1 MPASSAPALRQ
12 WTKRLAWA
20 LAGLAVLLLALW
32 WGVPALLL
40 WQAPPRL
47 SQALG
52 RPVTISAVSWA
63 PWRLEFLVDGLRVG
77 GPGRASEIPAANPPA
92 SSAEATASTAAAAPV
107 GAKAAAVGP
116 PPLLQIAHLRIE
128 LSIASLRHGAPVVQA
143 LAIDGLRLHL
153 ARTAPGH
160 YDIDDLLARFAPV
173 PAPGSAEP
181 ARFALYNLALTD
193 AHLRLDDRPADRVHT
208 LDALTLTLPFLS
220 NLPADVAVRSTPRLA
235 FTLNGTRIDSGS
247 QALPFASTRSGELT
261 LAFADLDLRPWLAYL
276 PAGLPLRLAQARL
289 TSDLTLRF
297 ALPPQG
303 PPSVSLLGSVALRDV
318 ALTEPDGTPLLR
330 WNNLTLALQ
339 DVQPLL
345 RKIDLG
351 VLQIDGAELQVARDT
366 GGRLNLQRLLAPAGA
381 APVEHNTAAPQWQLH
396 LAALRLSN
404 AQLRWTDAAVQPAAA
419 LQLDGLAVQIGDLRW
434 PAPSALP
441 VSLSATLRAQRAGAP
456 AAGQFSI
463 SGQANDQQA
472 ALALQITGFDLA
484 TLAPYLAQTLQPRL
498 SGQLAL
504 QAGLAWAAQP
514 ARLALTLDS
523 ATLQDAALRDTG
535 PTPAARQTAPLA
547 SVRQVQ
553 MARTEVDLLAR
564 QVRIGSLQLQQP
576 GIALARDAAGQLNV
590 ASWLGP
596 AQPAPAGAP
605 GMAPVGAGAAPAGV
619 APASAASASAASA
632 GPLPARGA
640 AAEPPAWRVQLQDL
654 SITGGRLQWADAR
667 VSAGNADPAGSA
679 QPLRIE
685 LGAVRLRLQGFSWPP
700 APVAA
705 GAAAGAGAG
714 AALPQL
720 QLAARISSPQD
731 GDGQGQGQTQAGAS
745 PDSASGDIDWT
756 GRFALAPLQLDGRLQ
771 LRRLPVHRLVAYAGS
786 AVPVALLH
794 ADAGFQGRVQA
805 RLTDAG
811 WQASTDGDLQIN
823 ELQLNNRPQPGQ
835 PADSGEA
842 LLSWQSLALQGL
854 ALTLAPPA
862 KPRIEVREIALD
874 DFYSRLMI
882 TEDGRF
888 NLQSVAAPGAAAS
901 APAGAVEAK
910 GAAAAVSAEP
920 AASAALPPTTAAA
933 PPTDLPITLVL
944 GPSTLRNGRIDFS
957 DHFVRPNYSVRLTD
971 LAGQIGALRS
981 DSRDMAS
988 ISLRGRA
995 AQTALIDISGQI
1007 NPTARPLALD
1017 IRARATDLEL
1027 APLSP
1032 YAGKYAGYA
1041 IERGKLSMDV
1051 AYKIDADG
1059 KLLASNQVVLNQLT
1073 FGERVESPSAT
1084 QLPVLLA
1091 VALLKDRN
1099 GVIDI
1104 NLPVSGSV
1112 NDPQFSLGGIIW
1124 KIILNLL
1131 GKALTAPFSLLAGGG
1146 TDDLSLVEFMPGSA
1160 RLTDTGQQALAK
1172 VAGALVER
1180 PALKMT
1186 VTGAA
1191 DPASEREA
1199 LQHALLDERLLAE
1212 RQRERLRA
1220 GLGGAAAGVAGP
1232 AAAPAPSASA
1242 PAAAPAPSA
1251 SAPAAAVAD
1260 TPPLSAAERARLLK
1274 AVYQQT
1280 ALPAKPRNALGLL
1293 RSDLPAPEMEALLL
1307 AHQPANDDSL
1317 RELALQRGLA
1327 VRDALIRRGLPSERL
1342 FIAAPKLRAAGEGD
1356 AAWTPRVQLS
1366 LSTQ

>member
-1 MPASSAPALRQ
+1 MPSTPPARHRWLR
-12 WTKRLAWA
+12 RLAWV
-20 LAGLAVLLLALW
+20 LGGLSLLIFGLW

-52 RPVTISAVSWA
+52 RPVTISALSWA

-77 GPGRASEIPAANPPA
+77 GPRGASEMPAANPPA
-92 SSAEATASTAAAAPV
+92 NPAASAPASPAASTAAT
-107 GAKAAAVGP
+107 AAVGR
-116 PPLLQIAHLRIE
+116 PPLLQIAHLRID
-128 LSIASLRHGAPVVQA
+128 LSIASLRHGAPVVEA

-160 YDIDDLLARFAPV
+160 YDIDDLLARLQPAAIQ
-173 PAPGSAEP
+173 PAPTQPDSNVEP

-193 AHLRLDDRPADRVHT
+193 AQLRLDDQPAGRLHT

-220 NLPADVAVRSTPRLA
+220 NLPADVAVRSAPRLA

-261 LAFADLDLRPWLAYL
+261 LAFADLDLQPWLAYL
-276 PAGLPLRLAQARL
+276 PASLPLRLAQGRVS
-289 TSDLTLRF
+289 TDLTLRF

-303 PPSVSLLGSVALRDV
+303 PPSVALLGSVALHDV

-330 WNNLTLALQ
+330 WHSLALALQ
-339 DVQPLL
+339 DVQPLR
-345 RKIDLG
+345 RKIELG
-351 VLQIDGAELQVARDT
+351 LLQIDGAELHVARSA
-366 GGRLNLQRLLAPAGA
+366 GGQLNLQRLLAPAGA
-381 APVEHNTAAPQWQLH
+381 PGPAHPSVTAAPNAVNTASAASAAPAAPAAPRATAPPWQLH
-396 LAALRLSN
+396 LAALRLHN

-419 LQLDGLAVQIGDLRW
+419 LQLDGLVLQLGDWRW
-434 PAPSALP
+434 PAPALLP
-441 VSLSATLRAQRAGAP
+441 VSLSATLRAQPAGA
-456 AAGQFSI
+456 AVAGQLSI
-463 SGQANDQQA
+463 TGQANDQQA
-472 ALALQITGFDLA
+472 ALALQINGLDLA
-484 TLAPYLAQTLQPRL
+484 ALAPYLAQALQPRL
-498 SGQLAL
+498 GGQLAL

-514 ARLALTLDS
+514 AALVLTLDS
-523 ATLQDAALRDTG
+523 ATLQDAALRDAGAPQT
-535 PTPAARQTAPLA
+535 ARQSTPLA
-547 SVRQVQ
+547 SVRQVRL
-553 MARTEVDLLAR
+553 ARTEVDLLAR

-576 GIALARDAAGQLNV
+576 RIALARNAAGRLNA

-596 AQPAPAGAP
+596 TRPAPAGA
-605 GMAPVGAGAAPAGV
+605 APPA
-619 APASAASASAASA
+619 
-632 GPLPARGA
+632 
-640 AAEPPAWRVQLQDL
+640 AWRVQLQDL
-654 SITGGRLQWADAR
+654 SITGGLLQWADRLA
-667 VSAGNADPAGSA
+667 SADSADSA
-679 QPLRIE
+679 DSSQPLRIK
-685 LGAVRLRLQGFSWPP
+685 LSALQLRLQNLSWPP
-700 APVAA
+700 APLTSA
-705 GAAAGAGAG
+705 GSAM
-714 AALPQL
+714 PQL
-720 QLAARISSPQD
+720 QLAARISSPQQD
-731 GDGQGQGQTQAGAS
+731 DGQPGAS
-745 PDSASGDIDWT
+745 PHGPSPTIGDIDWT
-756 GRFALAPLQLDGRLQ
+756 GGFALAPLQLDGRLQ
-771 LRRLPVHRLVAYAGS
+771 LRGLPVHRLMAYAGS

-794 ADAGFQGRVQA
+794 ADAGFQGRLQA
-805 RLTDAG
+805 RLTAAG

-835 PADSGEA
+835 PADSGDA
-842 LLSWQSLALQGL
+842 LLSWQSLALQCL

-862 KPRIEVREIALD
+862 KPRVEVREMALN
-874 DFYSRLMI
+874 DFYSRLLI

-888 NLQSVAAPGAAAS
+888 NLQTVAAPGAGAPA
-901 APAGAVEAK
+901 APAGPAAPL
-910 GAAAAVSAEP
+910 GAAP
-920 AASAALPPTTAAA
+920 AASAALPGNAASPPAA
-933 PPTDLPITLVL
+933 PPAAPPATPPADLPVTLVL
-944 GPSTLRNGRIDFS
+944 GPSQLRNGRIDFT
-957 DHFVRPNYSVRLTD
+957 DRFVRPNYSVRLTD
-971 LAGQIGALRS
+971 LNGQIGALRS
-981 DSRDMAS
+981 DSRDMAA

-1059 KLLASNQVVLNQLT
+1059 QLRASNQVALNQLT

-1124 KIILNLL
+1124 NIIVNLL
-1131 GKALTAPFSLLAGGG
+1131 GKAFSAPFSLLAGGG
-1146 TDDLSLVEFMPGSA
+1146 TADLSLVEFVPGST
-1160 RLTDTGQQALAK
+1160 RLTDAGQQALAK

-1180 PALKMT
+1180 PALKLT

-1191 DPASEREA
+1191 DPASERDA
-1199 LQHALLDERLLAE
+1199 LQHALLDDRLLAE

-1220 GLGGAAAGVAGP
+1220 GPAG
-1232 AAAPAPSASA
+1232 APAPSASA
-1242 PAAAPAPSA
+1242 ATDPSA
-1251 SAPAAAVAD
+1251 SAATAAS
-1260 TPPLSAAERARLLK
+1260 TGLPPLSADERARLLK

-1280 ALPAKPRNALGLL
+1280 ALPNKPRNALGLL
-1293 RSDLPAPEMEALLL
+1293 RSDLSAPEMAALLL
-1307 AHQPANDDSL
+1307 AHLPASHDHL

-1327 VRDALIRRGLPSERL
+1327 VRDALITRGLPSEQL
-1342 FIAAPKLRAAGEGD
+1342 FIAAPGLRAAGDPDPG
-1356 AAWTPRVQLS
+1356 WTPRAQLS